1 MVGDDIMASAPR
13 GHVLAL
19 LLDIKENPHEDGL
32 RLILADWLEEYGDA
46 LDHVRAELIRCQ
58 IHHAQLPASVPDKHT
73 VGRRA
78 RWLMQKHGPAW
89 LGPLEQWLSGWTFC
103 RGLLSVSVSIESL
116 RGQNMALLAA
126 SETWAWVDEIYLLGA
141 GDADIARLRGCA
153 LLESVGCVG
162 FRRSTLRTAG
172 VQALS
177 GLPMARRWRGLD
189 LSGCPLGDAGV
200 EALAQAEAWAG
211 LQSLNLSSCDL
222 DWQSGR
228 HLANRRE
235 WQQIEF
241 PLPKLQQLILWGNR
255 LGNEGIRRLTRGGW
269 GRLRS
274 LDLRGNQIGDDGGE
288 ALAAWATLSS
298 TRHLDLSDN
307 QIGPRGANALARSQ
321 FLEQIESLSLWGNS
335 LGQDALTRLRE
346 RFGSRL
352 HAALPLPGL
361 G

>member
-1 MVGDDIMASAPR
+1 MASAPR

-19 LLDIKENPHEDGL
+19 LADIKENPDQDGL

-46 LDHVRAELIRCQ
+46 LDQVRAELIRCQ
-58 IHHAQLPASVPDKHT
+58 IHHAQLPASVPERHT
-73 VGRRA
+73 AGRRA
-78 RWLMQKHGPAW
+78 RWLMQKYGPAW

-126 SETWAWVDEIYLLGA
+126 SETWAWVDEIHLLGA

-153 LLESVGCVG
+153 LLESVRCVG

-200 EALAQAEAWAG
+200 
-211 LQSLNLSSCDL
+211 
-222 DWQSGR
+222 
-228 HLANRRE
+228 NRGE
-235 WQQIEF
+235 WRIEF

-255 LGNEGIRRLTRGGW
+255 LGNEGIRRLARGGW
-269 GRLRS
+269 GHLRY
-274 LDLRGNQIGDDGGE
+274 LDLRGNQIGDEGAE
-288 ALAAWATLSS
+288 ALSAWATLFS

-307 QIGPRGANALARSQ
+307 QIGPRGANALARSH
-321 FLEQIESLSLWGNS
+321 FLEQIESLALWGNP
-335 LGQDALTRLRE
+335 LGQDAVTRLRE

-352 HAALPLPGL
+352 HAMLPLPDMG
-361 G
+361 